1 MLIQQVLQVKAI
13 TGVIILTPSATI
25 INVIKELSKKRII
38 GVVISSDKKYLEGI
52 ISESDIVKFFSQDGA
67 FALDHTVDNYMTS
80 KFISCKLD
88 ATVDQVLTVMTEK

>member
-52 ISESDIVKFFSQDGA
+52 ISESDIVKFFFQDDA
-67 FALDHTVDNYMTS
+67 VALDRTVDNYTTS
-80 KFISCKLD
+80 KLISCTLE